1 MRAIVIGGGAAGL
14 AAADALARND
24 GTRVVL
30 LEREARPGSGATG
43 RNPGAIRSGFDS
55 ALHTSLTMRSLALL
69 EDLAGRA
76 HVDLRFERRGY
87 LWLGSSEAHEAG
99 LRLVVRQLVQR
110 GGAADWLGPD
120 EVQRLVPALDAG
132 RLRGAAFFSRDGY
145 LDPHALATALLQSA
159 IQAGAEIRC
168 GESAR
173 SLVPPSPGT
182 PGTWRIVTDRDALEA
197 DVVVVAAGAWSAPL
211 LEGLGIQLPLEPY
224 RRHSF
229 VTGPAAW
236 YPADAPFVVDAETG
250 AYFRPTAG
258 SLMFG
263 RGREYEED
271 AVSASLD
278 VASGALARAH
288 LAATRV
294 VPALQ
299 QATVRFGV
307 AGPYQMT
314 PDLHAIVGPVEAL
327 PGLHLACGFSG
338 HGLMHAP
345 ITGQLIADWILRGEP
360 VSLPEARALVLARFA
375 RGESLAEQMQ
385 I

>member
-1 MRAIVIGGGAAGL
+1 MRAIVVGGGAAGL
-14 AAADALARND
+14 AAADALAGRD

-30 LEREARPGSGATG
+30 LEREALPGSGATG
-43 RNPGAIRSGFDS
+43 RNPGAIRTGFDS

-69 EDLAGRA
+69 EGLAERTR
-76 HVDLRFERRGY
+76 VDLGFERRGY

-99 LRLVVRQLVQR
+99 LRGVVRQLVER
-110 GGAADWLGPD
+110 GGTADWLDPD
-120 EVQRLVPALDAG
+120 EIRRIVPALDAG

-145 LDPHALATALLQSA
+145 LDPHALATAFLRGA
-159 IQAGAEIRC
+159 VQAGAEIRS
-168 GESAR
+168 GESVR
-173 SLVPPSPGT
+173 SLAPAGAT
-182 PGTWRIVTDRDALEA
+182 GKWRVVTDREALEA
-197 DVVVVAAGAWSAPL
+197 DAVVVAAGAWSARL
-211 LEGLGIQLPLEPY
+211 VEGLGVHLPLEPY

-278 VASGALARAH
+278 VAAGALTRAH
-288 LAATRV
+288 AAAAEV
-294 VPALQ
+294 VPALR

-345 ITGQLIADWILRGEP
+345 ITGQLIADWILQGEP
-360 VSLPEARALVLARFA
+360 ASLPEARALVLARFA
-375 RGESLAEQMQ
+375 RGETLAEQMQ